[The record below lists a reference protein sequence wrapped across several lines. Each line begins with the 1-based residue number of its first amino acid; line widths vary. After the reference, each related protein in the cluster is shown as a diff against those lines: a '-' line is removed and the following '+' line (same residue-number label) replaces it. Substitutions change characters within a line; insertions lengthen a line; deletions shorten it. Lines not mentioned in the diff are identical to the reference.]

1 MKKAISKDY
10 LPMPE
15 PTGPKRTRSVN
26 VQLADNG
33 YVVRITESDYKEVEL
48 VFTSQSAMIKTVK
61 EATTMKVDE
70 ED

>member
-1 MKKAISKDY
+1 MKKAISKEY

-15 PTGPKRTRSVN
+15 PAGPKRTRSVN